1 MILSN
6 LGLLNKRRILV
17 GVSGSIAIYK
27 SLDLIRLLIKAG
39 AQVRVVMS
47 ESAKKFVTP
56 LTFEAVSGFA
66 VLNADSENWHS
77 ELNHIG
83 LAKWAELF
91 IIAPASANTL
101 NKLSNAIAD
110 NLLLQTALAYDG
122 IRLVAPSANTA
133 MLNNPIT
140 QASLKMLKLSDH
152 ILIDTQNKMLA
163 CNTQGD
169 GAMAE
174 PQEIVFQAARI
185 LLSDPFWQNRRAVV
199 SGGGTIEKIDEV
211 RYISN
216 FSSGKMASAL
226 ATALYLRGA
235 DVCFVSSRYPD
246 PLPQEMCTY
255 EIESSKEMFEVL
267 SDSLKTARIPI
278 RAKPSLMYEAQ
289 LEPIVKEPYLFMSA
303 AVSDYIPTQVDGKLK
318 KDDVGQT
325 MNLELKQ
332 NIDILSSLNRQG
344 IKTIGFKAEMNETN
358 ALENAQIMLDKKS
371 LDGVCLNVLKNS
383 DSFGTDESEFK
394 FISSNGIKEIV
405 KSHKLH
411 LAFEILKNASTG

>member
-1 MILSN
+1 MILN
-6 LGLLNKRRILV
+6 DLGLLSRRRILV

-56 LTFEAVSGFA
+56 LTFEAISGFA
-66 VLNADSENWHS
+66 VLHAESENWHS

-83 LAKWAELF
+83 LAKWAELY

-101 NKLSNAIAD
+101 NKLANAIAD
-110 NLLLQTALAYDG
+110 NLLLQTSLAYEG

-133 MLNNPIT
+133 MLQNQIT
-140 QASLKMLKLSDH
+140 QASLKKLELSDH
-152 ILIDTQNKMLA
+152 ILIDTQNKLLA

-185 LLSDPFWQNRRAVV
+185 LLSDSFWENRRAVV
-199 SGGGTIEKIDEV
+199 SGGGTLEKIDEV

-235 DVCFVSSRYPD
+235 DVCLVSSRYPD
-246 PLPQEMCTY
+246 TLPQEMCAY
-255 EIESSKEMFEVL
+255 EVESSKEMFEVL
-267 SDSLKTARIPI
+267 NDSLKSA
-278 RAKPSLMYEAQ
+278 RAKPSLINEDKMEQ
-289 LEPIVKEPYLFMSA
+289 ITKEPYLFMSA
-303 AVSDYIPTQVDGKLK
+303 AVSDYIPTPSDGKLK
-318 KDDVGQT
+318 KDEIGDT
-325 MNLELKQ
+325 MHLKLKQ
-332 NIDILSSLNRQG
+332 NIDILSSLDRKD
-344 IKTIGFKAEMNETN
+344 IKTIGFKAEMDEEN
-358 ALENAQIMLDKKS
+358 ALKNAQNMLEKKS

-383 DSFGTDESEFK
+383 DSFGTDESAFK
-394 FISSNGIKEIV
+394 FISSNGVEEIA
-405 KSHKLH
+405 KAYKLH
-411 LAFEILKNASTG
+411 LAFEILKNASKIS

>member
-1 MILSN
+1 MILN
-6 LGLLNKRRILV
+6 DLGLLNRRRILV

-56 LTFEAVSGFA
+56 LTFEAISGFA
-66 VLNADSENWHS
+66 VLHAQSENWHS

-101 NKLSNAIAD
+101 NKLANAIAD
-110 NLLLQTALAYDG
+110 NLLLQTALAYEG

-133 MLNNPIT
+133 MLQNQIT
-140 QASLKMLKLSDH
+140 QGNLKKLELSKH
-152 ILIDTQNKMLA
+152 ILIDTQNKLLA

-185 LLSDPFWQNRRAVV
+185 LLSDSFWQNRRAVV
-199 SGGGTIEKIDEV
+199 SGGGTLEKIDEV

-235 DVCFVSSRYPD
+235 DVCLVSSRYPNA
-246 PLPQEMCTY
+246 LPQEMCAY
-255 EIESSKEMFEVL
+255 EVESSKEMFEVL
-267 SDSLKTARIPI
+267 NDSLNTARE
-278 RAKPSLMYEAQ
+278 KPSLINEEQMEQ
-289 LEPIVKEPYLFMSA
+289 IRKEPYLFMSA
-303 AVSDYIPTQVDGKLK
+303 AVSDYIPTPSDGKLK
-318 KDDVGQT
+318 KDEIGDT

-332 NIDILSSLNRQG
+332 NIDILSSLDRKD
-344 IKTIGFKAEMNETN
+344 IKTIGFKAEMDEKN
-358 ALENAQIMLDKKS
+358 ALKNAQNMLEKKS

-383 DSFGTDESEFK
+383 NSFGTDESAFK
-394 FISSNGIKEIV
+394 FINSNGIKEIE
-405 KSHKLH
+405 KAHKLH
-411 LAFEILKNASTG
+411 LAFKILEKSKLV